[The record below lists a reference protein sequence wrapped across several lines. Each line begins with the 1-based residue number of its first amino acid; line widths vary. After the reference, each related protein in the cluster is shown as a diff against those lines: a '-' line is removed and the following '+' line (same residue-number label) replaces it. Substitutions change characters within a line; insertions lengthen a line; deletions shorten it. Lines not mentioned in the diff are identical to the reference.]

1 MSSFDQATRT
11 TEKNMRNAQDMAQ
24 ESWSHVERSVTN
36 SVANVRDFHLKT
48 IDMLRSHAEASF
60 DLAEELISA
69 RSPDQFMGAWK
80 SFADREVD
88 MINRR
93 ASEFSAMSQAA
104 ANEVSQPFKDA
115 AKRQ

>member
-1 MSSFDQATRT
+1 
-11 TEKNMRNAQDMAQ
+11 
-24 ESWSHVERSVTN
+24 
-36 SVANVRDFHLKT
+36 
-48 IDMLRSHAEASF
+48 MLRSHAEASF

-93 ASEFSAMSQAA
+93 AGELSAMSQAA
-104 ANEVSQPFKDA
+104 VNETVQPLKEA
-115 AKRQ
+115 GKRL

>member
-11 TEKNMRNAQDMAQ
+11 AEKNMRNAQDMAQ
-24 ESWSHVERSVTN
+24 ESWSHVERNVAS

-48 IDMLRSHAEASF
+48 IDMLRTHAEASF

-93 ASEFSAMSQAA
+93 ASELSAMSQTAV
-104 ANEVSQPFKDA
+104 NETVQPLKDA
-115 AKRQ
+115 GKRL

>member
-11 TEKNMRNAQDMAQ
+11 AEKNVRNAQEMTQ
-24 ESWSHVERSVTN
+24 ESWSQMERGVAS
-36 SVANVRDFHLKT
+36 SMANVRDFHLKT

-60 DLAEELISA
+60 DLAEELIGA

-88 MINRR
+88 MINRHT
-93 ASEFSAMSQAA
+93 SEFSTMTQSAA
-104 ANEVSQPFKDA
+104 KENVQPIKEA
-115 AKRQ
+115 AKRL